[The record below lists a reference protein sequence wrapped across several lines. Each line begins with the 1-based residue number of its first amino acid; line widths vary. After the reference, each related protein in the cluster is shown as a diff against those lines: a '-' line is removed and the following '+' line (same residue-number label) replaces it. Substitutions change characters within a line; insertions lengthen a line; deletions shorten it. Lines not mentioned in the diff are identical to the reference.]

1 MMAMPRIPQ
10 SRLVFVLVTALA
22 LVVVPMA
29 GARSLETPQA
39 AHRTL
44 DGWFSAALRWAE
56 ELAGLR
62 AVTPDHGGRSATA
75 PHQQGTKAAAGGS
88 CIDPQGNT
96 RPWCL

>member
-1 MMAMPRIPQ
+1 MAMPRIPQ

-62 AVTPDHGGRSATA
+62 PAAPDHGGRSATA
-75 PHQQGTKAAAGGS
+75 QQQGTKGAAGGS
-88 CIDPQGNT
+88 CIDPQGHP

>member
-1 MMAMPRIPQ
+1 MMAMYRIPQ

-56 ELAGLR
+56 EIAGLR
-62 AVTPDHGGRSATA
+62 PVTSDHGGRSATA
-75 PHQQGTKAAAGGS
+75 SQTATKAAAGGS
-88 CIDPQGNT
+88 CIDPHGET

>member
-1 MMAMPRIPQ
+1 MPRIPR
-10 SRLVFVLVTALA
+10 SRLVFVLVTALT
-22 LVVVPMA
+22 LVVVPIA

-56 ELAGLR
+56 ELTGLR
-62 AVTPDHGGRSATA
+62 PAKPGHSGSSVTPPQVA
-75 PHQQGTKAAAGGS
+75 TKAAAGGS
-88 CIDPQGNT
+88 CIDPHGNT